1 MNLKQLLQSNDFG
14 YYEKRLCFLLF
25 LSAIPNAFP
34 LFQSLVN
41 QYVPPY
47 RCDVSAIVDN
57 VKNETLPREMEITS
71 DDQWNEHL
79 LNLTIPYEE
88 NEAGNFKRSSC
99 TRYNVSLEYLQ
110 NLTNHSFV
118 KTGNKTDD
126 RNIVSCSKFQYEGVE
141 VSAVTEFGLVCDQAW
156 QRPFFVSM
164 FMLGM
169 LFGGICGGIIS
180 DWFGRKFAF
189 LLFTALQFI
198 VSFATSFVTTPALY
212 GILVFLNG
220 WTSLVNYCAAALLG
234 SEFVLSKYRS
244 FVYFVMGSG
253 CGVGF
258 MLLGPIMY
266 FARNWRWFMGIV
278 GLVGIP
284 YIAYYWLIDES
295 PLWLAAKGKDEEL
308 ERVLRKVAR
317 INKQKQKSKEEIK
330 KLLPSENDKAQTCF
344 KSICEIIS
352 NCTMMGRLLVAG
364 FSWCVASMSYY
375 VVALNNNNLSGN
387 RFVNLAISGLME
399 IVALILFYVIV
410 DSFGRRKSYMTTMTC
425 CAVGIALT
433 PLAAIWGD
441 QLVIV
446 LSMFGRV
453 TTSIGFAIVYVYHV
467 ELFPTP
473 TRQTV
478 MGICSACARIGG
490 VISPY
495 ILHAGENGDTVA
507 PCLGMAAVILLSVAS
522 NVFLPETRDQPLPQN
537 MEDALK
543 MKGLLLASHCCG
555 SATNAKNE
563 KEKPSSGSG
572 VNRDETNI

>member
-1 MNLKQLLQSNDFG
+1 MNLKELLQSNDFG
-14 YYEKRLCFLLF
+14 YYEKRLCFLLC

-34 LFQSLVN
+34 ALQSLVN

-47 RCDVSAIVDN
+47 RCDVSSIVDN
-57 VKNETLPREMEITS
+57 VKNETLPREIEIAS
-71 DDQWNEHL
+71 DDQWKEHL

-110 NLTNHSFV
+110 NLTNHNLV
-118 KTGNKTDD
+118 LTEE
-126 RNIVSCSKFQYEGVE
+126 IVQHQDVASCSKFHFEGVE
-141 VSAVTEFGLVCDQAW
+141 VSAVTEFGFVCDQAW
-156 QRPFFVSM
+156 QRPFFLSM

-169 LFGGICGGIIS
+169 LFGVICGGIIS
-180 DWFGRKFAF
+180 DWFGRRLTF

-234 SEFVLSKYRS
+234 FEFVLSKYRS
-244 FVYFVMGSG
+244 FVYFVIGAGS
-253 CGVGF
+253 GVGF

-266 FARNWRWFMGIV
+266 FARNWRWFMRVI
-278 GLVGIP
+278 GLVGVP
-284 YIAYYWLIDES
+284 YIACYWLIDES

-344 KSICEIIS
+344 KYICEIIS
-352 NCTMMGRLLVAG
+352 NCTMMGRLLVACL
-364 FSWCVASMSYY
+364 SWCVVSMSYY
-375 VVALNNNNLSGN
+375 AAALNANNLGGS
-387 RFVNLAISGLME
+387 RFVNVSIGGAME
-399 IVALILFYVIV
+399 VVATVIFYVIV
-410 DSFGRRKSYMTTMTC
+410 DSFGRRKSYMIAMTC

-433 PLAAIWGD
+433 PLAAIWSAK
-441 QLVIV
+441 LVIV

-453 TTSIGFAIVYVYHV
+453 TTSIGYTIVYIYHV

-495 ILHAGENGDTVA
+495 ILHAGENGEIVA

-537 MEDALK
+537 VEDALK
-543 MKGLLLASHCCG
+543 MKGLLSTSHCCG

-563 KEKPSSGSG
+563 KEKPSSVCSLNN
-572 VNRDETNI
+572 VEKNI